1 MNVYP
6 LPRIDDS
13 LELLADAKFFTSL
26 DLASGYWQV
35 GMSEEKTA
43 FTTHAGL
50 FEFTVMPFGLCNAPA
65 TFQRQME
72 NVLMGLTREKCLVYL
87 DDVLVLGRTFSKH
100 LGNLREVFSGLHRA
114 GLKLKPSKCK
124 LGQKNV
130 VYLGY
135 VVSAQGIS
143 TDPSKPL
150 LSFPD
155 Q

>member
-1 MNVYP
+1 MYP
-6 LPRIDDS
+6 LPRNDDS